1 MDKMLEV
8 LKDGSIVI
16 PKIVFKYYHRL
27 NITEEELI
35 ILIYM
40 MNIGEKFIYD
50 PATFVDALQMDKFK
64 VMNII
69 NSMEEKKVITIDVIK
84 NKNGKI
90 EEYIN
95 LDIFYNKL
103 LNMFVDKKDDTKEE
117 NDSSNLFNT
126 FEEEFG
132 RTLSP
137 MEYSII
143 NGWISDNFSEE
154 LILEALKEATYNNVS
169 NLRYI
174 DRILYEWR
182 KKGLKNKNAVERE
195 RTNYR
200 KKKISNLEV
209 FDYDWLSDEQDN

>member
-1 MDKMLEV
+1 
-8 LKDGSIVI
+8 
-16 PKIVFKYYHRL
+16 
-27 NITEEELI
+27 
-35 ILIYM
+35 
-40 MNIGEKFIYD
+40 
-50 PATFVDALQMDKFK
+50 
-64 VMNII
+64 
-69 NSMEEKKVITIDVIK
+69 
-84 NKNGKI
+84 
-90 EEYIN
+90 
-95 LDIFYNKL
+95 
-103 LNMFVDKKDDTKEE
+103 MFVDKKDDTKEE

-200 KKKISNLEV
+200 KKKSSNLEV

>member
-200 KKKISNLEV
+200 KKKSSNLEV